1 MALVKSYGQL
11 CPLARAL
18 DVVGDRWAMLVVREL
33 GLGPRRYTDLAGGLP
48 GIGTNVLA
56 TRLADLQ
63 RAGVVAKR
71 TLPAPTPATVYELTD
86 AGRALRPALDALRE
100 WGATYGRPASDGD
113 VLRPGWLLLRVAGR
127 STPLRADDAVELAVD
142 GDVFTLSGGEE
153 GLMVR
158 SGSADSP
165 RASLTLDLDGFTRL
179 LGSGARPEA
188 ASVTGDRT
196 VADEA
201 LASLAAALT

>member
-1 MALVKSYGQL
+1 VKSYGQL

-63 RAGVVAKR
+63 QAGVVSRR
-71 TLPAPTPATVYELTD
+71 TLPAPAPATVYELTE

-100 WGATYGRPASDGD
+100 WGAAYGRPPSDGD
-113 VLRPGWLLLRVAGR
+113 ILRPGWPLLRTVGR
-127 STPLRADDAVELAVD
+127 ATPLGAGDVVELTVD
-142 GDVFTLSGGEE
+142 ADVFTLTGGDE
-153 GLMVR
+153 GLAVR
-158 SGSADSP
+158 SGGDPNAQ
-165 RASLTLDLDGFTRL
+165 ASITLDLDTFARL
-179 LGSGARPEA
+179 LNSGSRPSATE
-188 ASVTGDRT
+188 VTGDP
-196 VADEA
+196 A
-201 LASLAAALT
+201 LANRALDTLAGALS

>member
-1 MALVKSYGQL
+1 VKSYGQV

-33 GLGPRRYTDLAGGLP
+33 ALGPRRYTDLAGGLP

-63 RAGVVAKR
+63 RAGVVSRR
-71 TLPAPTPATVYELTD
+71 TLPAPAPATVYELTD
-86 AGRALRPALDALRE
+86 AGRALRPALAALRE

-127 STPLRADDAVELAVD
+127 ATALDAHDVVELTVD
-142 GDVFTLSGGEE
+142 GDVFTVSGGDE
-153 GLMVR
+153 GLAVR
-158 SGSADSP
+158 SGPADSP
-165 RASLTLDLDGFTRL
+165 RASLTLDLDAFVAL
-179 LGSGARPEA
+179 LGSGTRPA
-188 ASVTGDRT
+188 ALSVAGDRS
-196 VADEA
+196 VADDA
-201 LASLAAALT
+201 LSTLAGALG

>member
-1 MALVKSYGQL
+1 MKSYGQL

-33 GLGPRRYTDLAGGLP
+33 GLGPRRYTDLASGLP

-71 TLPAPTPATVYELTD
+71 TLPAPAPATVYELTD

-100 WGATYGRPASDGD
+100 WGLVYGRPASEGD
-113 VLRPGWLLLRVAGR
+113 VLRPGWLLLRVVR
-127 STPLRADDAVELAVD
+127 RPTPLRAGDAVELTVD
-142 GDVFTLSGGEE
+142 GDVFTLSGGDE
-153 GLMVR
+153 GLAVR
-158 SGSADSP
+158 SGASGDAQ
-165 RASLTLDLDGFTRL
+165 ASLTLDLDGFVAL
-179 LGSGARPEA
+179 LSQGTPPAKDTLAGDPTLARQ
-188 ASVTGDRT
+188 
-196 VADEA
+196 A
-201 LASLAAALT
+201 LDTLAAALA